1 MCITIRRKTA
11 YAERYKILHSTAAE
25 QPEALAEATVKA
37 DDVFSA
43 LTKALSFRFKTKKEE
58 SKDQGYLHL

>member
-1 MCITIRRKTA
+1 MSHRKTA
-11 YAERYKILHSTAAE
+11 YAERYKILYSTAAE

-37 DDVFSA
+37 DAIFSA
-43 LTKALSFRFKTKKEE
+43 LTKALSSHFKTKKEK